1 MKFSDKKDTLSYI
14 TIRFPFTKGDG
25 DFPDI
30 SLFST
35 NEIEDIRKCL
45 AFNINLDYEFLEEH
59 PDLQITEIEF
69 LYDGISHKLDDDI
82 GYWFD
87 NNELHGYPAPIIRFS
102 LNQEIPEEVFC
113 MAVGGSEFML
123 KTSLMDDPFFALDE
137 NGWVHE
143 LSNESV
149 DECIESLKEDDLFS
163 GKKFSIN
170 ESKDS
175 FHFPALDF
183 ALPPKI

>member
-1 MKFSDKKDTLSYI
+1 MDKFKKQKSVHSI
-14 TIRFPFTKGDG
+14 TVRFPLTRGDG

-30 SLFST
+30 SKFSKE
-35 NEIEDIRKCL
+35 EIDDIRKCL
-45 AFNINLDYEFLEEH
+45 TFCFTLDYDRLEDYQ
-59 PDLQITEIEF
+59 DLQITEIEF

-137 NGWVHE
+137 NGWVHV